1 MMRTQF
7 TLFSAFK
14 ISQIVEARLLLIFIE
29 YTYKNDLQYG
39 SRFLL
44 FTFISPGY
52 SLVWLFHNNINQFVY
67 NRNHLHHCLPSD
79 FSLDFFV
86 CKGNFFKFSLC

>member
-29 YTYKNDLQYG
+29 YKYKNDLHMEVVSCY
-39 SRFLL
+39 LHL
-44 FTFISPGY
+44 FRQDI
-52 SLVWLFHNNINQFVY
+52 H
-67 NRNHLHHCLPSD
+67 
-79 FSLDFFV
+79 
-86 CKGNFFKFSLC
+86 